1 MDSRATSTASPS
13 PSKGK
18 VFARRLFG
26 TVILWGVVLGALFSG
41 SRVLSD
47 VVFVAVMTLLAVVG
61 LIAGRASQA
70 CRRRRSKISF
80 IARTSS

>member
-1 MDSRATSTASPS
+1 MDTPATTAATSTA
-13 PSKGK
+13 SKGK
-18 VFARRLFG
+18 VFARRLFS

-47 VVFVAVMTLLAVVG
+47 VVFASVMTLLAVVG
-61 LIAGRASQA
+61 LIAGRAAQTS
-70 CRRRRSKISF
+70 RRRRSIISF